1 VIYTNCLW
9 YELPVKEEK
18 LIILMIAKAQKE
30 VCLTAADMAPLS
42 MNTALQL
49 TKGIYSFSMMLM
61 NYLGKDN

>member
-1 VIYTNCLW
+1 MIYTNCLW

-18 LIILMIAKAQKE
+18 LIIMMLAKAQNE
-30 VCLTAADMAPLS
+30 VVLTAADMAPLS

-61 NYLGKDN
+61 NYLG